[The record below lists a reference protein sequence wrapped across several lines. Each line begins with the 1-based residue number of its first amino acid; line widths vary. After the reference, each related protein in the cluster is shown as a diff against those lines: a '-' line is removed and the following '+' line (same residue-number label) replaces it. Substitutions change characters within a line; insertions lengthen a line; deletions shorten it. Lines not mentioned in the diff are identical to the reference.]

1 MGSYFEAEEE
11 EEDQFFDTCEE
22 NSSISDR
29 SFVCSEG
36 CDSSPGFGPVNC
48 FLDSFDRYK
57 FWSMFPES
65 ADKRRYRFRKWM
77 DNSLDR
83 ISVSGEDS
91 CGSCRE
97 EIELGNY
104 RIPQDSGAVLRTS
117 GLEDGVSS
125 SQSFVS
131 LRSNDA
137 QELAENYSTEGR
149 FAHEAKN
156 LDSQMESVAV
166 ELGENVRQNGMNSCL
181 QGKGSSNSV
190 SSDEFERTPTP
201 SPRPAIDVK
210 RKVKKSW
217 LSKLGAMAHIV
228 DRHVEVASKH
238 SNLDSSS
245 GESMKRVRVH
255 PRSKSSKEL
264 SSLYCGQEFVAHE
277 GSILTMKFSLDGQF
291 LATAGE
297 DCIVRVWK
305 IIENESFGKFDI
317 QDLDSS
323 CLYFRMNHL
332 SHLTPLN
339 VDKESTD
346 KIKRLRKS
354 SDSTC
359 VILPPKVFE
368 ILEKPVHEFQGHIG
382 EILALSWSKKGF
394 LLSSSVDKTVR
405 LWQVGYDRCLRVFSH
420 NITSVAFNPMDDN
433 YFISGSIDGK
443 VRIWEVLHCQ
453 VIDYTDIRDIVT
465 AVCYRPDGKGGIVGS
480 MTGNCHFYYIIGCC
494 RLFLNFHHSW
504 YIRSLKLW
512 ICSKQTSCT
521 KSSSNLLSIFWLMS
535 TVCQFSPNDPSK
547 VIITSADSLVRVLS
561 EREVV
566 CKLKASGYRIAASQ
580 ISATFSQDGKQIIS
594 ASEDSNVYI
603 WNYINHEKNCS
614 KVKNISSC
622 ESFLSYNAS
631 VAIPWCGIETIPE
644 TLASPELRGDV
655 RRNGLTNGQ
664 KHQNPKLDLEQLMPH
679 SSPDCFS
686 LTRVLLESLKGGS
699 PTWPEETLPN
709 ASSATIAS
717 DMCKFELKVLKSAYQ
732 SMLSSHKW
740 GLVIVTASWDGRI
753 RTYLNYGLPIR
764 L

>member
-1 MGSYFEAEEE
+1 MGSYFGE
-11 EEDQFFDTCEE
+11 EEDQFFDTREE
-22 NSSISDR
+22 ISSISD
-29 SFVCSEG
+29 SSSVCSEECG
-36 CDSSPGFGPVNC
+36 SSPGLGLVNG

-65 ADKRRYRFRKWM
+65 VDKRRYRFRKWIGL
-77 DNSLDR
+77 SLDR
-83 ISVSGEDS
+83 NSVSGEDPG
-91 CGSCRE
+91 GSCRD

-104 RIPQDSGAVLRTS
+104 RISQDSGAVLRTS

-125 SQSFVS
+125 NRSFVS

-137 QELAENYSTEGR
+137 QEPAETCSTEGR
-149 FAHEAKN
+149 FSHEVKN
-156 LDSQMESVAV
+156 LDSQMELVVV
-166 ELGENVRQNGMNSCL
+166 EQGQNGMNSCL
-181 QGKGSSNSV
+181 LGRDSSKSV
-190 SSDEFERTPTP
+190 SSEEFERIPMS
-201 SPRPAIDVK
+201 SPRPAIDVT

-217 LSKLGAMAHIV
+217 LRKLGAMAHIV
-228 DRHVEVASKH
+228 DRHVEVSSKH
-238 SNLDSSS
+238 SNHDSSS
-245 GESMKRVRVH
+245 GERMKRVRVH
-255 PRSKSSKEL
+255 PFSKSSKEL
-264 SSLYCGQEFVAHE
+264 SSLFCGQEFVAHE
-277 GSILTMKFSLDGQF
+277 GSISTMKFSLDGQF

-305 IIENESFGKFDI
+305 IVENESLDKFDI

-346 KIKRLRKS
+346 KIKRLQRS

-359 VILPPKVFE
+359 IILPPKVFQ
-368 ILEKPVHEFQGHIG
+368 ILEKPVHEFQGHSG

-405 LWQVGYDRCLRVFSH
+405 LWQVEYDRCLRVFSH
-420 NITSVAFNPMDDN
+420 NNYVTSVAFNPVDDN

-443 VRIWEVLHCQ
+443 VRIWEVLHCR

-480 MTGNCHFYYIIGCC
+480 MTGNCRFYDIIGN
-494 RLFLNFHHSW
+494 RLQLDAP
-504 YIRSLKLW
+504 
-512 ICSKQTSCT
+512 ICFQGKK
-521 KSSSNLLSIFWLMS
+521 KSPGKRITGFE
-535 TVCQFSPNDPSK
+535 FSPSDPSK
-547 VIITSADSLVRVLS
+547 VIITSADSLVRVVS
-561 EREVV
+561 RRDVV
-566 CKLKASGYRIAASQ
+566 CKLKASGFQIATSQ

-603 WNYINHEKNCS
+603 WNYINQENCS

-622 ESFLSYNAS
+622 ESFLSHNAS
-631 VAIPWCGIETIPE
+631 VAIPWCGIETIPV
-644 TLASPELRGDV
+644 TLTSPELSGDV
-655 RRNGLTNGQ
+655 RRNGLANGQ
-664 KHQNPKLDLEQLMPH
+664 KRQNPKVELEQLMPH

-686 LTRVLLESLKGGS
+686 LTRVLLESLTRGS
-699 PTWPEETLPN
+699 QTWPEETLPN
-709 ASSATIAS
+709 ASPATIAS
-717 DMCKFELKVLKSAYQ
+717 DMCKFEFKVLKSAYQ